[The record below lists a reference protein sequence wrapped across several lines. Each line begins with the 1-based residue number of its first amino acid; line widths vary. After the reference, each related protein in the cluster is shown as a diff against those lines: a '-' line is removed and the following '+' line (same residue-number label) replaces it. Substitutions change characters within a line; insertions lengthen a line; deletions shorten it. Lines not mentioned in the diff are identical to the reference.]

1 MVAGCEINDN
11 PFAPLCRACKDK
23 IAAEGDAT
31 PIAWMPRDHRFV
43 EKLATPDVTIADI
56 IGDVDPIR
64 AARGGRD
71 LSDELTIHYGLL
83 PRANR
88 GIFAI
93 NELPDLAGKI
103 QVGLFNIMQ
112 EGDIQIKGYPLR
124 LPLDV
129 LIVFTANPEDYTA
142 RGKIITPLKD
152 RIGAE
157 IRTHYPSTVA
167 EGMTVTNQEAWVGR
181 DPARK
186 IDVPEYLRE
195 VIEEIAFQARED
207 KRVDKR
213 SGVSQ
218 RLPITTLE
226 SAVSSA
232 EQRAARTGEKCGI
245 ARIADIYAAMPAIT
259 GKLELEYEGEL
270 KGADTI
276 ARELIRSAVG
286 RVFSKRF
293 GEVSFQPV
301 IQWFELGGELKL
313 PEAGEHRRA
322 LRTTL
327 ENPRADGTCRQARR
341 QRSQRR
347 RLCISSSRND
357 SRRPLGASPHRPQ
370 RRARLLRGKAAA
382 TGAARESESPAPAI
396 QLAVS
401 NRKQRVRGNSSSGAL
416 GPTMKFIKYGKYV
429 GEPADAIDLE
439 ELVKKLG
446 NFFLQSGFES
456 QFYGV
461 SEMDPEKSME
471 ALKDAILRALQE
483 GDLMPEGAM
492 SDELREMLQNPN
504 ARQNQEVKDLI
515 EKLMERMAQEGYIN
529 PQQPPQVT
537 PPPQSSARGQVGEAQ
552 ERDTE
557 ARFEITDKT
566 IDFLG
571 FKTLQDLLGSLGRSS
586 FGRHATR
593 DLATGIETSGASR
606 QYEFGD
612 TMNLDI
618 SETLFNAVRRDGAKV
633 PVEITY
639 KDLMVHQCEYYS
651 SCATVVLLDCS
662 HSMILYG
669 EDRFTPAKRVAM
681 ALSHLIRTQYPG
693 DTLNLVLFHDSAE
706 EVPIGELA
714 RVQVGPYYTNTREG
728 LRMAQRILLRQKKDM
743 RQIIMIT
750 DGKPSALTLEDGR
763 IYKNAFGLDP
773 FVVGQTLEEV
783 NKCKRAGILIN
794 TFMLASDYSLIN
806 FVQKITEMCRGK
818 AYFTTPYTL
827 GQYLLMDYMQR
838 KTKQIH

>member
-1 MVAGCEINDN
+1 
-11 PFAPLCRACKDK
+11 
-23 IAAEGDAT
+23 
-31 PIAWMPRDHRFV
+31 
-43 EKLATPDVTIADI
+43 
-56 IGDVDPIR
+56 
-64 AARGGRD
+64 
-71 LSDELTIHYGLL
+71 
-83 PRANR
+83 
-88 GIFAI
+88 
-93 NELPDLAGKI
+93 
-103 QVGLFNIMQ
+103 
-112 EGDIQIKGYPLR
+112 
-124 LPLDV
+124 
-129 LIVFTANPEDYTA
+129 
-142 RGKIITPLKD
+142 
-152 RIGAE
+152 
-157 IRTHYPSTVA
+157 
-167 EGMTVTNQEAWVGR
+167 
-181 DPARK
+181 
-186 IDVPEYLRE
+186 
-195 VIEEIAFQARED
+195 
-207 KRVDKR
+207 
-213 SGVSQ
+213 
-218 RLPITTLE
+218 
-226 SAVSSA
+226 
-232 EQRAARTGEKCGI
+232 
-245 ARIADIYAAMPAIT
+245 
-259 GKLELEYEGEL
+259 
-270 KGADTI
+270 
-276 ARELIRSAVG
+276 
-286 RVFSKRF
+286 
-293 GEVSFQPV
+293 
-301 IQWFELGGELKL
+301 
-313 PEAGEHRRA
+313 
-322 LRTTL
+322 
-327 ENPRADGTCRQARR
+327 
-341 QRSQRR
+341 
-347 RLCISSSRND
+347 
-357 SRRPLGASPHRPQ
+357 
-370 RRARLLRGKAAA
+370 
-382 TGAARESESPAPAI
+382 
-396 QLAVS
+396 
-401 NRKQRVRGNSSSGAL
+401 
-416 GPTMKFIKYGKYV
+416 MKFIRYGKYV

-439 ELVKKLG
+439 ELVKRLG

-483 GDLMPEGAM
+483 GDLLPQDAM

-504 ARQNQEVKDLI
+504 ASQNQEVRDLI
-515 EKLMERMAQEGYIN
+515 EKLMDRMAQEGYIN

-537 PPPQSSARGQVGEAQ
+537 PPPQTSARGQVGQAQ
-552 ERDTE
+552 QRETE

-571 FKTLQDLLGSLGRSS
+571 FKTLQDLLGSVGRSS

-593 DLATGIETSGASR
+593 DLATGIEASGVSR

-612 TMNLDI
+612 TLNLDV

-693 DTLNLVLFHDSAE
+693 DTLSLVLFHDSAE

-743 RQIIMIT
+743 RQIVMIT

-794 TFMLASDYSLIN
+794 TFMLASDYSLVH

-838 KTKQIH
+838 KTRQIH